1 MCSIGLNHGWLIAHK
16 FVKEGWMIDS
26 KAKCVKKVLTA
37 LKRRAKECVDI
48 IESKK
53 DRTIDSKDKHDLKK
67 NLIFHCQKYMLK

>member
-1 MCSIGLNHGWLIAHK
+1 
-16 FVKEGWMIDS
+16 MIDS

-67 NLIFHCQKYMLK
+67 NSIFHCQKYMLK